1 MQIEKSRG
9 IIVEPTELFSDF
21 LQRTVKIDYYLPEEF
36 PKAGELNVLLVNDGQ
51 DLVTMQF
58 DKISNQLYESGQIKP
73 LLCVGIHCGEDRRNE
88 YGMIV
93 SPDYKGRG
101 AKARQY
107 QQFILEELLPVIYSR
122 YKLTPVSEFSFAGF
136 SLGALSAM
144 DLAWNNPNLFKKVGV
159 FSGSLWWRTK
169 DRAEKDFNEFTDRL
183 MHQQIRNA
191 EFREGM
197 KFFFQCGELD
207 EEEDRNRNGVIDSID
222 DTIDIMKE
230 LLAKGY
236 MEGRDMAYLQLPDG
250 RHDVPS
256 WARAFPSFLKWG
268 WGLEHN

>member
-9 IIVEPTELFSDF
+9 ITVEPTQLFSDF
-21 LQRTVKIDYYLPEEF
+21 LQRTVKIDYYLPDEF
-36 PKAGELNVLLVNDGQ
+36 PEAGELNILLVNDGQ

-58 DKISNQLYESGQIKP
+58 DRIINQLHESRQIKP

-101 AKARQY
+101 AKALQY

-122 YKLTPVSEFSFAGF
+122 YKLTAVNEISFAGF

-144 DLAWNNPNLFKKVGV
+144 DLAWNNADLFKKVGV

-169 DRAEKDFNEFTDRL
+169 DRLEKDFNEFTDRL
-183 MHQQIRNA
+183 MHQQVRNS

-222 DTIDIMKE
+222 DTLDLMKE

-236 MEGRDMAYLQLPDG
+236 MEGKDMAYLQLPDG

-256 WARAFPSFLKWG
+256 WARAFPYFLKWG

>member
-1 MQIEKSRG
+1 
-9 IIVEPTELFSDF
+9 
-21 LQRTVKIDYYLPEEF
+21 
-36 PKAGELNVLLVNDGQ
+36 
-51 DLVTMQF
+51 
-58 DKISNQLYESGQIKP
+58 
-73 LLCVGIHCGEDRRNE
+73 
-88 YGMIV
+88 
-93 SPDYKGRG
+93 
-101 AKARQY
+101 
-107 QQFILEELLPVIYSR
+107 
-122 YKLTPVSEFSFAGF
+122 
-136 SLGALSAM
+136 
-144 DLAWNNPNLFKKVGV
+144 
-159 FSGSLWWRTK
+159 
-169 DRAEKDFNEFTDRL
+169 